1 MTDVMLRPDLKT
13 AGGEVSDIL
22 FKKRFVGTLTL
33 VYRESDRISGSLQL
47 EKEVLSESEKEEVYD
62 FVHEHVQ
69 SLIHALQARDCEVMV
84 TYSSFDHV
92 IATERTNAWQDE
104 DIVYTDADD
113 DFDSEWVDNDSRLV
127 DEPPSLRDEYSM
139 GAYDLV
145 IVGESRNAVEYHVY
159 DRDQHWVAEAFV
171 RLYGSDA
178 TGTVNWMVEPTE
190 DEVDM
195 VADLIVNDFDPDE
208 VDTFVLDMTFNDE
221 VIETIELTHQDLLDE
236 EDLLSA
242 EDLEEETAY
251 ETLLDS
257 REASINKEDYSVALA
272 RDDGDVLTYEI
283 YQQSRGGLPIGTATI
298 DISQRQ
304 LTGFIDFRDPGTTD
318 DREYIATILMQEL
331 DKEKD
336 YDTINLS
343 MMHRNKLI
351 EEMLFETE
359 QVH

>member
-47 EKEVLSESEKEEVYD
+47 EKEVLSELEKEQVYD
-62 FVHEHVQ
+62 FVHDYVQ
-69 SLIHALQARDCEVMV
+69 SMIHALQARDCEVMV
-84 TYSSFDHV
+84 TYSSYDHV
-92 IATERTNAWQDE
+92 IATERPEAWQDDAAYA
-104 DIVYTDADD
+104 DIDD
-113 DFDSEWVDNDSRLV
+113 DYDYEWVDNDSRFE
-127 DEPPSLRDEYSM
+127 DEPPTHRDEYSM
-139 GAYDLV
+139 GGYELV

-171 RLYGSDA
+171 RMYGSDA

-190 DEVDM
+190 DDIDM
-195 VADLIVNDFDPDE
+195 VSDLIVNDFDPDE
-208 VDTFVLDMTFNDE
+208 IDTFVLDMTFDDE
-221 VIETIELTHQDLLDE
+221 VIETIELTHEDLLDE

-242 EDLEEETAY
+242 EDLEDEAVY

-257 REASINKEDYSVALA
+257 RVASINEEDYSVALA

-336 YDTINLS
+336 YDTINIS

-351 EEMLFETE
+351 EEMMFETE